1 MSKMGMKRT
10 MLPVKEVDISSVEY
24 QREVIK
30 APHLTGYALKFFAWL
45 VEIPFIGSLI
55 MSLLKWQN
63 NITEMMQHTV
73 IPEPPMYLPEFP
85 PQEVE
90 PAVVLISED
99 TKPSIC
105 VESALDC
112 LLPYDPNGHW
122 TKGSPDSFL
131 YWTIRDYAYAYQSK
145 AVTPSIVAERLI
157 SSVEE
162 SDKKEPPMKLMISFI
177 AEDVRKQAAASTKRF
192 EEEPQGIHTQ
202 LKDIPVAH
210 PQALQLLLLLDY
222 AQLLLE
228 QMAEVVTLCDGTV
241 EVVSPLAA
249 TVEDVMLVYAAM
261 TGSSPADI
269 ITLNPLGSFE
279 VTENR
284 KIFRGKDD
292 DALLIVDGIIAIFI
306 EDLVLQT
313 FDLFFQ
319 WFDDVYSTD
328 ISTKCN
334 DALNLITTMYG
345 CQVTE
350 IVLPELLEMSNSLL
364 VSMGGEF
371 LSYLSPD
378 LVAGNIFELTCDSKI
393 DLALFRSFTAS
404 EYVSAQQLRRRV
416 MYYHLEAFKKVDVI
430 VTPTTGSQQM
440 SDFVPFLSLDL
451 ASGYLMRFVA
461 AGNLL
466 GLPAISVPVG
476 HDKQGL
482 PIGLQLIGRPW
493 GEATILRL
501 AYAVEELCFKFRNRP
516 SIFYDILGV
525 RTKNLTDVMY
535 SDFEKMYGG

>member
-1 MSKMGMKRT
+1 MGMKRT

-30 APHLTGYALKFFAWL
+30 APHLTGYAPKFFAWL

-112 LLPYDPNGHW
+112 LLPYDPNSHW

-131 YWTIRDYAYAYQSK
+131 YWTIQ
-145 AVTPSIVAERLI
+145 RLI

-192 EEEPQGIHTQ
+192 EEDGTKSSHKPEAVKGDAIC

-249 TVEDVMLVYAAM
+249 TVED
-261 TGSSPADI
+261 
-269 ITLNPLGSFE
+269 LGSFE

-313 FDLFFQ
+313 FGLFFQ

-350 IVLPELLEMSNSLL
+350 IVLPKLLEMSNSLL

-404 EYVSAQQLRRRV
+404 ERRV

-430 VTPTTGSQQM
+430 VTPTTGY
-440 SDFVPFLSLDL
+440 DLPLDYIVVT
-451 ASGYLMRFVA
+451 S
-461 AGNLL
+461 
-466 GLPAISVPVG
+466 
-476 HDKQGL
+476 H
-482 PIGLQLIGRPW
+482 
-493 GEATILRL
+493 
-501 AYAVEELCFKFRNRP
+501 
-516 SIFYDILGV
+516 
-525 RTKNLTDVMY
+525 
-535 SDFEKMYGG
+535 